1 MKLNESLWEYIKQHN
16 YGGCWKFI
24 VSSLAHGLQD
34 NKYTIDTLVGA
45 CCACALN
52 GSLDSDSE
60 GHLAQI
66 EERVPNLSNDEVCHM
81 FRQACLDYF
90 NRHYSKC
97 LRSTKSLLKK
107 ELTLSRMLEYVYYLQ
122 TMCYG
127 QLMIPDKAVET
138 ATAGLKAFTKSPI
151 IKLAAVELEQQIAF
165 LDCPDL
171 LIVDLVLS
179 EKDPVTRE
187 YYLGN
192 AIPAKGRILL
202 SSIDLRDYSQTN
214 PSEMS
219 AKSQKIHGQILREYE
234 DCPEL
239 ILFFCSVFKGKVDK
253 EIMNPFLEKIP
264 SSNPDK
270 LLILLE
276 TEPEKVRDHLDV
288 NSLLSENSFAAR
300 TLFSYIKRLDIEQKD
315 GLNTAISL
323 TRALLKHEPLFF
335 PGLMLLGKL
344 LIRVNDLGGAV
355 KSFQQGLNLLAHSG
369 DRALEPTQTIIK
381 HGNFDTAGSLVE
393 IASSKCSSS
402 KQREHNLLNLL
413 SLAIEAKEWDH
424 ARNIF
429 FKLIAKNDQW
439 FLHLPT
445 ILVQVQLL
453 WRHFITDKELFQ
465 EISAGFLLN
474 GRDDELKS
482 IISDIRHQPPASL
495 KGLSKDLKYAE
506 GLLLVNQLILNR
518 QFERALEAIDS
529 MLSKTWNGLFALQ
542 YLQCLIHAGAV
553 WRIPEVIDAWLEKYS
568 GEKDLPVFIATFM
581 RTNFKDNDDTLRRID
596 SLIDTHPDMEGLYK
610 IKVEMLLETEKYQQ
624 GLTFCSRAIE
634 RFPNENWF
642 LWMRGRFLASRG
654 EHEHALATWTKI
666 LEIEPSN
673 GEVITSLLDSLEK
686 DGLDIEAINILQKG
700 FRAGGIE
707 SDLLTKLL
715 IKLGRTGHDRRLEYE
730 VLYQLRSSV
739 KKAYTHFPSLRKTLL
754 KQQGKKDASLENITN
769 LCHRV
774 LEVLGPRTLVGAW
787 HDSDGVLILLNPIK
801 VNPEI
806 FRAST
811 VKQSHE
817 LLINAAVAIGK
828 EISDE
833 LEPSIYLLPDL
844 FDQITQNNADI
855 LQRILNAKCVV
866 DFGMPTAFKFINKH
880 LKLIRDKFE
889 RYLMVYSIFG
899 SFVRG
904 EATQKS
910 DLDAFFILDDTV
922 IQKEMTSEELV
933 EAVRKMSRICSAG
946 LSGEMGVNIE
956 FNMQIY
962 TLTQFW
968 NALKDGNPI
977 IVSILKD
984 AVPFYD
990 VGILRPWKN
999 LFQRGE
1005 LVPSRQATE
1014 RYLTQSRDM
1023 VQISRKKII
1032 DVSIEALFNANLMLG
1047 RAALMVFDI
1056 IGSHPRETSTL
1067 LEEKLVNEKKLIS
1080 KKSVNHFR
1088 NIIAL
1093 YKKYEHG
1100 ERMDHLIESI
1110 PKLYQNTET
1119 FCREITKI
1127 VEMGK
1132 KNEIDEKFSG
1142 IDNSIAD
1149 QAKALNL
1156 DKFLSMETTLP
1167 PTKEDLK
1174 KIVNNA
1180 EFADFLYDYFRISYE
1195 RKQGHMNYLRA
1206 EALID
1211 RWNKVRTTFL
1221 K

>member
-1 MKLNESLWEYIKQHN
+1 
-16 YGGCWKFI
+16 
-24 VSSLAHGLQD
+24 VSTLAHGPQD
-34 NKYTIDTLVGA
+34 NKYTIDTLVGT
-45 CCACALN
+45 CCACALSE
-52 GSLDSDSE
+52 SLDSDSE
-60 GHLAQI
+60 DHLIQI

-81 FRQACLDYF
+81 FRQVCLHYF

-97 LRSTKSLLKK
+97 LRATKSLLKK
-107 ELTLSRMLEYVYYLQ
+107 KLTLSRMLEYVYYFQ
-122 TMCYG
+122 IMCYE

-138 ATAGLKAFTKSPI
+138 ATASLKAFSRSPI
-151 IKLAAVELEQQIAF
+151 IKLAAIELEQQIAF

-171 LIVDLVLS
+171 LIMDLALS

-192 AIPAKGRILL
+192 TIPAKGRILL
-202 SSIDLRDYSQTN
+202 SSMDLRDYSQTN

-219 AKSQKIHGQILREYE
+219 TKSHEIHSQILREYG

-239 ILFFCSVFKGKVDK
+239 ILFSGNVFKGKVDK
-253 EIMNPFLEKIP
+253 EIMNSFLEEIP
-264 SSNPDK
+264 ASNPDK
-270 LLILLE
+270 LLILLQ
-276 TEPEKVRDHLDV
+276 TDPDRARDHVDV
-288 NSLLSENSFAAR
+288 NSLLSDSSFAAR
-300 TLFSYIKRLDIEQKD
+300 TLFSYIKRVAIEQED

-323 TRALLKHEPLFF
+323 TRTLLKHEPLFF
-335 PGLMLLGKL
+335 PGLILLGEL
-344 LIRVNDLGGAV
+344 LVRVNDLGGAV
-355 KSFQQGLNLLAHSG
+355 KSFQQGLNLLAHPG
-369 DRALEPTQTIIK
+369 DRALKPTQTIIK
-381 HGNFDTAGSLVE
+381 HGSFDIAGSLLE

-402 KQREHNLLNLL
+402 KQREHNLLNLF

-429 FKLIAKNDQW
+429 LKLTAENDQW

-445 ILVQVQLL
+445 ILAQVQLL

-465 EISAGFLLN
+465 EISGGFLLT
-474 GRDDELKS
+474 GRNNELES
-482 IISDIRHQPPASL
+482 IISDIRHQPLASM

-506 GLLLVNQLILNR
+506 LLLLVQQLLLNR

-529 MLSKTWNGLFALQ
+529 MLSKTWDELLALQ
-542 YLQCLIHAGAV
+542 YLGCLIQTGAV
-553 WRIPEVIDAWLEKYS
+553 WRITEVIDAWLKKYS
-568 GEKDLPVFIATFM
+568 DNKDVPVFIVTYM
-581 RTNFKDNDDTLRRID
+581 RENFKDNDNTLHRVD
-596 SLIDTHPDMEGLYK
+596 SLINIHSNVERLYR
-610 IKVEMLLETEKYQQ
+610 IKVEMLFETEKYQQ
-624 GLTFCSRAIE
+624 GLAFCSRAIE
-634 RFPNENWF
+634 RFPHENWF

-654 EHEHALATWTKI
+654 EHEQARETWTKI

-686 DGLDIEAINILQKG
+686 DGLDVEAINILQKG

-715 IKLGRTGHDRRLEYE
+715 MKLGKTGHDRRLEYE
-730 VLYQLRSSV
+730 VLYQLRTSV
-739 KKAYTHFPSLRKTLL
+739 KEAYTHFPFLRKTLL
-754 KQQGKKDASLENITN
+754 EQQEKEGPSLENITN
-769 LCHRV
+769 LCHRL

-801 VNPEI
+801 IDSEI

-811 VKQSHE
+811 VKQSYQ
-817 LLINAAVAIGK
+817 LLVSAVVAIGK

-833 LEPSIYLLPDL
+833 LEPNICLLPDL
-844 FDQITQNNADI
+844 FDQIVQNKADI

-866 DFGMPTAFKFINKH
+866 DFGMPTVFRFINKH
-880 LKLIRDKFE
+880 LKLIRGKFE

-910 DLDAFFILDDTV
+910 DLDAFFILDDTD
-922 IQKEMTSEELV
+922 IQKMTRGELAA
-933 EAVRKMSRICSAG
+933 AVRRISNDYSAK
-946 LSGEMGVNIE
+946 LSGEMGVNIK

-968 NALKDGNPI
+968 SALKDGNPI

-1093 YKKYEHG
+1093 YKKYEHD

-1127 VEMGK
+1127 VEMGR

-1149 QAKALNL
+1149 QARALNL

-1180 EFADFLYDYFRISYE
+1180 EFADFLYDYFRISCE